1 MASQEK
7 IVEQVN
13 EQTPQPI
20 VAQPL
25 EQSPVVEKKTAE
37 VYDLQER
44 CGKSS
49 EEYFRNRL
57 KEEGSYICHYNR
69 KLTAEV
75 YDLQERCGKSSE
87 EYFRNRLKE
96 EGSYTCHYN
105 RKLNKCFLHSFTSS
119 GEKLIDIQ
127 ENKIYGKC
135 SYSGVSC
142 YYYDNENMIRNE
154 WEKLI
159 KTFMEE

>member
-1 MASQEK
+1 MKKFFLCLVMVSFAVFFIGCNNQKTTQEPMASQEK

-69 KLTAEV
+69 KL
-75 YDLQERCGKSSE
+75 
-87 EYFRNRLKE
+87 
-96 EGSYTCHYN
+96 
-105 RKLNKCFLHSFTSS
+105 NKCFLHSFTSS

>member
-25 EQSPVVEKKTAE
+25 EQSPVVEKK
-37 VYDLQER
+37 
-44 CGKSS
+44 
-49 EEYFRNRL
+49 
-57 KEEGSYICHYNR
+57 
-69 KLTAEV
+69 TAEV

>member
-1 MASQEK
+1 MKQFFLALFMVSFSILFIGCNNQKTTQAPLAGKEK
-7 IVEQVN
+7 TVAQVN

-20 VAQPL
+20 VEKSS
-25 EQSPVVEKKTAE
+25 EQSPVVE
-37 VYDLQER
+37 
-44 CGKSS
+44 
-49 EEYFRNRL
+49 
-57 KEEGSYICHYNR
+57 R
-69 KLTAEV
+69 KITEI

-105 RKLNKCFLHSFTSS
+105 RKLNKCFLNSFTSS
-119 GEKLIDIQ
+119 GEKLMDIQ

-135 SYSGVSC
+135 SYSGASC
-142 YYYDNENMIRNE
+142 YFYDNENMIRNE

>member
-69 KLTAEV
+69 KL
-75 YDLQERCGKSSE
+75 
-87 EYFRNRLKE
+87 
-96 EGSYTCHYN
+96 
-105 RKLNKCFLHSFTSS
+105 NKCFLHSFTSS